1 MSNPSNSLDEEIDL
15 NELFAALWANKT
27 LIILI
32 TSISIFL
39 AGYYA
44 LTAQKKFTAK
54 AIFEIEQE
62 NKPGLSLSGEI
73 GALASLAGLP
83 GGGALSGSASLLE
96 RVLGREFILSV
107 NKKLFMDRD
116 PYFNNYNP
124 DYKDPGWIAN
134 IKKLLIPQEK
144 NLKQQAIIEN
154 NIIKKYKK
162 AVKVSETDGG
172 AILISV
178 THTSAEKA
186 AKYANAFMDEIQSLV
201 ERESNEAQ
209 NLRLSYLSET
219 LADALQDMERAQKNL
234 KTYVLKNSAFAQEN
248 LLSGSMKLDE
258 IRMERRK
265 VEDID
270 IVLSVLDGLVRTG
283 NLDGF
288 SYETLRSEY
297 PLVDDIEFRRI
308 LGMSETVSS
317 WTWPQLET
325 IQAVSATLK
334 DRIKRLDVEINTIE
348 ENAKKY
354 ATSAEVLAKFT
365 RDAKIAEAT
374 YTVLIEQVK
383 SQSLADGFRP
393 DTFKVYQYA
402 TPPIRSSA
410 PRANVIVGLGLIAGF
425 ILACAVT
432 LVISTRRGVYYSRA
446 ALISH
451 ANAQLTIYSKPI
463 RRISRGSISKIKS
476 ILSKRRVHS
485 IDEAE
490 IKLANKSLIYFL
502 NYGGQPS
509 ASGTARLLATQS
521 SKSGRKVVLCDT
533 TGESDKEIEEAPSN
547 HSCGY
552 SIAKLDPYLS
562 VVVSANGTSFFTA
575 SSFSSTIKDLM
586 ANFDQVIVSSSN
598 KDASLGFVAFKEFNP
613 SIVLL
618 AGLRKTKRLDI
629 KRLTENQPIDIL
641 LHD

>member
-1 MSNPSNSLDEEIDL
+1 MSNQSNPVDEEVDL

-32 TSISIFL
+32 TSLSIFL

-44 LTAQKKFTAK
+44 LTSPKKYTAK
-54 AIFEIEQE
+54 AIFLIEQE
-62 NKPGLSLSGEI
+62 NKSGFSLSGEI

-83 GGGALSGSASLLE
+83 GGGALSESASLIE
-96 RVLGREFILSV
+96 RVLGREFILRV

-124 DYKDPGWIAN
+124 DYKDPSWIAN
-134 IKKLLIPQEK
+134 IKKLLGRQEK
-144 NLKQQAIIEN
+144 KLKRQAIIEN
-154 NIIKKYKK
+154 NIIKNYKK

-178 THTSAEKA
+178 THKSAEKA
-186 AKYANAFMDEIQSLV
+186 AEYANAFMDEIQSLV
-201 ERESNEAQ
+201 EQENNEAQ

-219 LADALQDMERAQKNL
+219 LADALQDMERAQKDL
-234 KTYVLKNSAFAQEN
+234 KAYVLKNSAFAQEN
-248 LLSGSMKLDE
+248 FISGSMKLDE

-270 IVLSVLDGLVRTG
+270 RVLSVLGSLVRTG
-283 NLDGF
+283 NLDSV
-288 SYETLRSEY
+288 SYETLRSDY

-325 IQAVSATLK
+325 LQDVSATLK

-348 ENAKKY
+348 ENAKIY
-354 ATSAEVLAKFT
+354 ATSAEVLGKFT

-402 TPPIRSSA
+402 SPPLISSE
-410 PRANVIVGLGLIAGF
+410 PRVNIILGLGLIVGV

-451 ANAQLTIYSKPI
+451 SNAQLTIKSKSI
-463 RRISRGSISKIKS
+463 RRISRGSIAKIKL
-476 ILSKRRVHS
+476 ILSKRRVRT

-521 SKSGRKVVLCDT
+521 SSSGRKVVLCDT
-533 TGESDKEIEEAPSN
+533 TGESNREIEGTPSN

-552 SIAKLDPYLS
+552 QVAKIDPYLS
-562 VVVSANGTSFFTA
+562 LVVSANGTSFFTA
-575 SSFSSTIKDLM
+575 STFHSTIKDLM
-586 ANFDQVIVSSSN
+586 DNFDQVIVSSSN
-598 KDASLGFVAFKEFNP
+598 KDANLGFEALKEFNP
-613 SIVLL
+613 CIVLL
-618 AGLRKTKRLDI
+618 AGLRKTRRIDI